1 MIDII
6 KRTSRDIYDAFSG
19 LAFFAMITAEQTWN
33 YVISFFWTPQELT
46 KDVSE
51 ENLESPSK
59 CPEKPEYVHSAA
71 LLSHESTTSFED
83 TSPKD
88 RRFTME
94 MLMDLLPP
102 QGQSDSP
109 AYEALPSNL
118 MSLLEVAATVVET
131 SVSGSSPE
139 KFSPTL

>member
-88 RRFTME
+88 GRSTME
-94 MLMDLLPP
+94 MFMGRLP
-102 QGQSDSP
+102 QSDSP
-109 AYEALPSNL
+109 AYKAPFNNRISFFD
-118 MSLLEVAATVVET
+118 TVSMLT
-131 SVSGSSPE
+131 QASVVGSPE
-139 KFSPTL
+139 KFSPSL